1 MTAILRDRRN
11 GFSLVE
17 VVTALGI
24 AAFCLLTLLG
34 LLAVGVTSNKGT
46 INQSIAVNIASAVA
60 ADLRATPLATQSY
73 TGSGYTL
80 YSPRFRF
87 VLPGSGMQT
96 VYVSDQGTPLTT
108 VGANLPAGTA
118 SYRVTI
124 QGPARPSGTSQRFA
138 SPIYI
143 LVTWPGGAD
152 PTAASWPKN
161 YTGSFQVVTYLDQN

>member
-1 MTAILRDRRN
+1 MTARLRQPRA

-46 INQSIAVNIASAVA
+46 INQSIAVNIATAVA
-60 ADLRATPLATQSY
+60 ADLRATPLNTQYY
-73 TGSGYTL
+73 TTSEIL

-87 VLPGSGMQT
+87 TLPYSGMQT
-96 VYVSDQGTPLTT
+96 VYVSDQGTPVTA

-118 SYRVTI
+118 SYRVTV
-124 QGPARPSGTSQRFA
+124 QGPARPSGTGQRFA
-138 SPIYI
+138 SPVYI
-143 LVTWPGGAD
+143 LVTWPGAAD
-152 PTAASWPKN
+152 PTALTLPKN